1 MADEKSEQEKE
12 ATPKGAVEVDEQDLD
27 KAEGGISSYST
38 PTDSSSLNF
47 TKPATL
53 QQKVTP
59 TYDLAG
65 PGSGPHVVPEKKI

>member
-1 MADEKSEQEKE
+1 MADEQPEKE
-12 ATPKGAVEVDEQDLD
+12 TEVTPKGAVEVDEKDLD
-27 KAEGGISSYST
+27 NAEGGISSYST
-38 PTDSSSLNF
+38 PTDSSLNF

-65 PGSGPHVVPEKKI
+65 PGSGPHVVPGK